1 MYRLYTLSLI
11 YSRIVTFFCS
21 SVDKYIELKDT
32 VTTKAK
38 RFSIFDHDYKVF
50 CYQQLM
56 QTFTDKSVVNF
67 TPLRKFKIKF
77 ICNHLIFNNTIV
89 CNL

>member
-38 RFSIFDHDYKVF
+38 RFSIFDHNFRIF

-56 QTFTDKSVVNF
+56 QIFTDKTAVNF
-67 TPLRKFKIKF
+67 TQMRKFKIKF
-77 ICNHLIFNNTIV
+77 ICNT
-89 CNL
+89 